1 MDRIDLKDALKKIN
15 VNADWIGLRE
25 VKETKTFRFKLMV
38 ARLPFTVILA

>member
-1 MDRIDLKDALKKIN
+1 MKELNTFLQSIN
-15 VNADWIGLRE
+15 ISADWIGLRE